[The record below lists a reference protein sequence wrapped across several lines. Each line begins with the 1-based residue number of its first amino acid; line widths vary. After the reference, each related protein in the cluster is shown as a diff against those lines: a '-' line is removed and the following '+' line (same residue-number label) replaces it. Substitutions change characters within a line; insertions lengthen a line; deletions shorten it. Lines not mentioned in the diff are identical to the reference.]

1 MSEPAPTYSATAGLP
16 FDDEELESKLV
27 WIFGSPRTGST
38 WLLEMLCYPLV
49 AKRDEPLGFSWPD
62 GWEGQVPAI
71 AVDEFLISSHLAPHQ
86 GGVIDIFDTPFPAT
100 LNGLFQRRA
109 SYAFSEEFAEVWRP
123 EARRLTLVRLY
134 AVIERARRAGLDV
147 TPELPVVVIKEVNGS
162 HAADLVMSLF
172 PRSRMIFMLRD
183 GRDILDSLLD
193 ANSPKGW
200 LTRTGLGKGG
210 FETPEERLEFV
221 RDTCRNWAARMNV
234 CSRAYD
240 AHDPALR
247 RRIRYEELLTDTPAM
262 LSDLAQWLGLPHDDA
277 RIREITERHSF
288 TEVPEKRRGP
298 GKRRRAASP
307 GQWRESL
314 TPDERELAQEIMGT
328 KLVELGYEA

>member
-1 MSEPAPTYSATAGLP
+1 MSEPAATYSATAGLP

-38 WLLEMLCYPLV
+38 WLLEMLCHPLR
-49 AKRDEPLGFSWPD
+49 AKRDEPLGFSWPE
-62 GWEGQVPAI
+62 GWQEQVPAV
-71 AVDEFLISSHLAPHQ
+71 AVDEFLISSHLAPNQ
-86 GGVIDIFDTPFPAT
+86 GQVIDIFDTPFPAT
-100 LNGLFQRRA
+100 LNGLFQRRS
-109 SYAFSEEFAEVWRP
+109 SYAFSQEFADVWKP

-134 AVIERARRAGLDV
+134 AVIERARDAGLDV
-147 TPELPVVVIKEVNGS
+147 PSLPLVVIKEVNGS
-162 HAADLVMSLF
+162 HAADMVMSLF
-172 PRSRMIFMLRD
+172 PRSKMLFMLRD

-193 ANSPKGW
+193 ANSPEGW

-210 FETPEERLEFV
+210 FETSEERQEFV
-221 RDTCRNWAARMNV
+221 RETCRNWAARINV

-247 RRIRYEELLTDTPAM
+247 RQLRYEELLADTPGM
-262 LSDLAQWLGLPHDDA
+262 LGDLTEWLGLPHDEA

-288 TEVPEKRRGP
+288 AEVPEQRRGP

-314 TPDERELAQEIMGT
+314 TPEERELAQEIMGPN
-328 KLVELGYEA
+328 LAELGYES